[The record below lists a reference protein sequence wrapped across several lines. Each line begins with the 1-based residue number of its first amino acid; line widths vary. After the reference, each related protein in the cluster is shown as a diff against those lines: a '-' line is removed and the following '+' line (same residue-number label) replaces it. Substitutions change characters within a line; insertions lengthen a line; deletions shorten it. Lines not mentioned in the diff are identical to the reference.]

1 MEHKQE
7 KGKIIAPKYPCAG
20 CRGDYSDDPK
30 NTISCKVKN
39 CAKVYHNSCIN
50 ADKLTPEQI
59 KSWVC
64 PDCKASTKKGGD
76 NSSTPVRS
84 TAAPDAARGQAPS
97 DNVTVRNKKGQQA
110 APHAHINSSPEISAL
125 TSEIKLLRSDV
136 STIQSQ
142 ITAVLQTLVQYT
154 DRLDVV
160 SNKIEATEVR
170 LKLVEEQ
177 QLHNASL
184 QETVDRLQFQLNA
197 QEQTLLRNDVEI
209 VGCPESLNENPVHL
223 ALTTAAKVGYA
234 LSEADIDGA
243 WRTGPR
249 VIPAG
254 NGNSRAHACPI
265 AIRFTRR
272 ASRDAFLKAAKS
284 RRNVTSADL
293 VDHVVAPVKI
303 YVNERLSRSNRHLFR
318 VTRQRATVAKF
329 KRCWTSHGSVYVR
342 RHDGSPAIHVRNLD
356 DLDRVFGDCD
366 PAAGPG
372 RAGAAI
378 TNGDKL

>member
-84 TAAPDAARGQAPS
+84 TAAPDAAQ
-97 DNVTVRNKKGQQA
+97 
-110 APHAHINSSPEISAL
+110 
-125 TSEIKLLRSDV
+125 IKLLRSDV

-254 NGNSRAHACPI
+254 NGNSRAHARPI

-293 VDHVVAPVKI
+293 VDHVDAPVKI

-342 RHDGSPAIHVRNLD
+342 RHDSSPAIHVRNLD